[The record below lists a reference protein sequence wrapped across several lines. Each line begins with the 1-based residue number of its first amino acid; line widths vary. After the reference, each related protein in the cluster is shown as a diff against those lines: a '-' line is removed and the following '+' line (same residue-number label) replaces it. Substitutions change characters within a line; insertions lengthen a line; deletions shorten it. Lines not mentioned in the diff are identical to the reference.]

1 MVAQARRLRTRPLT
15 ISDKDQHVLSGGD
28 GLLYD
33 ALLTSTYYS
42 PGVVGEISIHRWPGG
57 VTNTLFVT
65 SLGDGQSFTD
75 PANNLQ
81 ITQNSHNDS
90 SVTFTVFVGLQPP
103 TNLAATPGDSR
114 VTLSW
119 TANAGATGY
128 NVKRATTSGG
138 PYATVAPNVS
148 GTTYQD
154 TPLINGQT
162 YYYVVSSV
170 NGDRKPQLDA
180 SVGNA
185 RRHRSD
191 RDGNGQRI
199 RHGSTRRE
207 LLGQ

>member
-1 MVAQARRLRTRPLT
+1 MVAQARRLRTQPLT
-15 ISDKDQHVLSGGD
+15 ISDKDQDVLSCGD

-138 PYATVAPNVS
+138 P
-148 GTTYQD
+148 
-154 TPLINGQT
+154 L
-162 YYYVVSSV
+162 
-170 NGDRKPQLDA
+170 
-180 SVGNA
+180 
-185 RRHRSD
+185 RHRGAERLGHHVPGYAAHQRPD
-191 RDGNGQRI
+191 LLLRRLLRERGQKAP
-199 RHGSTRRE
+199 TRRKCR
-207 LLGQ
+207 QRPTASI